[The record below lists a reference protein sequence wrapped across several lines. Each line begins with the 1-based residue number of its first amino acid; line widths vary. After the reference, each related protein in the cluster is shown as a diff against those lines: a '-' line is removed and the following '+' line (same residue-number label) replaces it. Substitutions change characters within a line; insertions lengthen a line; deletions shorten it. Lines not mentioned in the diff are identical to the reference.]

1 MEYSRKETKYAH
13 IHLAET
19 DSTNS
24 YARREAPRLSEKN
37 PEHKIIII
45 TAEKQTSGRG
55 QRGTVWQSADGE
67 NLLMTIIVRPNALP
81 INSCYALSVAAALA
95 LKKSMQQWGISTTLK
110 WPNDLYY
117 NDSKLAGILLETD
130 CEGTN
135 VTQAF
140 IGIGL
145 NINQTHFQEM
155 SRRPTSMS
163 IICGKK
169 FKVNE
174 IMHSIATNFIE
185 IYATITRG
193 DLNELFYEYEKSLM
207 GYSTPQLY
215 RDANGEFTATVE
227 GVQRDGRIML
237 RCSCGELRNYYFKE
251 IENVILGY

>member
-1 MEYSRKETKYAH
+1 
-13 IHLAET
+13 
-19 DSTNS
+19 
-24 YARREAPRLSEKN
+24 
-37 PEHKIIII
+37 
-45 TAEKQTSGRG
+45 
-55 QRGTVWQSADGE
+55 
-67 NLLMTIIVRPNALP
+67 
-81 INSCYALSVAAALA
+81 
-95 LKKSMQQWGISTTLK
+95 MQQWGISTTLK

-185 IYATITRG
+185 RYATITRG

-215 RDANGEFTATVE
+215 RDAN
-227 GVQRDGRIML
+227 
-237 RCSCGELRNYYFKE
+237 
-251 IENVILGY
+251 